1 MAIVRYN
8 LREAFARRAVTLAR
22 PHLATAIG
30 CVALLSTADAHALDL
45 PKIDKIPVKLEVTE
59 ASFLVQRFNPRTLS
73 HELQGDGYFGYWVN
87 RLNLAL
93 SWWRLT
99 VGTRLDSSVW
109 WREPNWVMPDDTA
122 AQHQSQQDQVGQD
135 SYRFPQTIYPAKLW
149 VTYNAPGVEVTLGD
163 AYVQFAR
170 GLVTSMRKLDDLGI
184 DTTVRGG
191 KIAITKGPFAVTAV
205 AGVTNPARVDEATGS
220 MLFLQRDVSSRL
232 DGNRPVD
239 STAPN
244 PVFGSDGLVAGE
256 IQAGRGLPIVLATS
270 ASRYTRCAPYAYD
283 ASGKI
288 IPNGLRSEFGGVC
301 DGDSVQKWMNS
312 IHDSTATRNAT
323 EIDVV
328 AQSVEVPKLGHLG
341 SIYVVG
347 AIQRR
352 HYDFN
357 PDLNGA
363 SAEGNAIYGSYSGSY
378 GPVTNTFEFKSYRNF
393 RPVLAGVNSGRA
405 GAFAFVSYATPP
417 TTEVL
422 TQDNLGTNDFNACV
436 TGGRLRTDIRMS
448 KHLLTYVQ
456 GIYEVTKS
464 EQSGTTCDKNGD
476 VTGVA
481 AARPDFYTN
490 YVWDG
495 TAGIQFDWDEGKSY
509 VYALANARNDVH
521 GTGERYLQQSDME
534 YTVSLYLG
542 KGASKALHGGSSL
555 EFTGR
560 NRHRYWEDENKT
572 GGKPFPWFEGE
583 NYVALKVAP
592 KWVFTAGMEYTSR
605 TDLPNTY
612 FNGSVIYKFNSASNL
627 KVFAGQQRGG
637 LKCISGVCRIFP
649 AFDGAR
655 LELTVRF

>member
-1 MAIVRYN
+1 MRHIGVS
-8 LREAFARRAVTLAR
+8 AF
-22 PHLATAIG
+22 
-30 CVALLSTADAHALDL
+30 VALLFAVDAHALDL
-45 PKIDKIPVKLEVTE
+45 PKIDKKTVKLDVTE
-59 ASFLVQRFNPRTLS
+59 ASFFVQRFDPRTLN

-99 VGTRLDSSVW
+99 LGTRLDSSLW
-109 WREPNWVMPDDTA
+109 WREPSWVMPDETL
-122 AQHQSQQDQVGQD
+122 AQHKEQQRQAATD

-149 VTYNAPGVEVTLGD
+149 ATYNGPGVELTVGD

-170 GLVTSMRKLDDLGI
+170 GFVTSMRKLDDLGI
-184 DTTVRGG
+184 DTTLRGG
-191 KIAITKGPFAVTAV
+191 KIAVSKGPFAITGV
-205 AGVTNPARVDEATGS
+205 AGVTNPARVDEASGGT
-220 MLFLQRDVSSRL
+220 LFLQRDVSSRL
-232 DGNRPVD
+232 DGFRMAD

-244 PVFGSDGLVAGE
+244 PVFGSDAMFAGE
-256 IQAGRGLPIVLATS
+256 IQGGRGTPIVLSTS
-270 ASRYTRCAPYAYD
+270 AARYTRCAPYAYD

-288 IPNGLRSEFGGVC
+288 VDNGLRSEFGGVC
-301 DGDSVQKWMNS
+301 DPDSLRAWMQS
-312 IHDSTATRNAT
+312 IQDSTATRNAT
-323 EIDVV
+323 EVDVV
-328 AQSVEVPKLGHLG
+328 AQSVEVPKLGKLG
-341 SIYVVG
+341 SLFLVG

-357 PDLNGA
+357 PNQNGA
-363 SAEGNAIYGSYSGSY
+363 GAEGNAIYGSYSGTY

-393 RPVLAGVNSGRA
+393 RPILAGVNGARA

-436 TGGRLRTDIRMS
+436 TGGRLRTDIRMT

-464 EQSGTTCDKNGD
+464 EQAGTTCDKNGD
-476 VTGVA
+476 VTGGA
-481 AARPDFYTN
+481 ALKPDFYTN

-495 TAGIQFDWDEGKSY
+495 TAGIQYDWAEGKSY

-521 GTGERYLQQSDME
+521 GTGQRYLQQSDME

-542 KGASKALHGGSSL
+542 KDAAKLFRGGASL
-555 EFTGR
+555 ELTGR

-572 GGKPFPWFEGE
+572 DGAPQPWFEGE

-592 KWVFTAGMEYTSR
+592 KWVFTTGMEYTTR

-612 FNGSVIYKFNSASNL
+612 FNGSVIYKFNASSNV

-649 AFDGAR
+649 AFEGAR

>member
-1 MAIVRYN
+1 MATDR
-8 LREAFARRAVTLAR
+8 LRHLGAAAMGAVLLA
-22 PHLATAIG
+22 AGNAK
-30 CVALLSTADAHALDL
+30 ALDL
-45 PKIDKIPVKLEVTE
+45 PKIDKIPLKLEVTDV
-59 ASFLVQRFNPRTLS
+59 SLLIQRFDPRTLS

-93 SWWRLT
+93 SWWRIT
-99 VGTRLDSSVW
+99 VGTRLDSSIW
-109 WREPNWVMPDDTA
+109 WREPNWVMPDSTP
-122 AQHQSQQDQVGQD
+122 AQHADQQNQARLD

-149 VTYNAPGVEVTLGD
+149 ATYNAPGVEVTLGD

-184 DTTVRGG
+184 DNTVRGG
-191 KIAITKGPFAVTAV
+191 KIAISKGPFAITAV
-205 AGVTNPARVDEATGS
+205 GGVTNPARVDEATGGT
-220 MLFLQRDVSSRL
+220 LFLQRDVSSRL
-232 DGNRPVD
+232 DGNVPAD

-270 ASRYTRCAPYAYD
+270 AARYTRCAPYAYD
-283 ASGKI
+283 ASGHI
-288 IPNGLRSEFGGVC
+288 VDNGLRSEFGGVC
-301 DGDSVQKWMNS
+301 DPDSLKTWMQS
-312 IHDSTATRNAT
+312 IQDSTATRNAT
-323 EIDVV
+323 EVDIV
-328 AQSVEVPKLGHLG
+328 AQSVEVPKIGPLG

-352 HYDFN
+352 QYDFN
-357 PDLNGA
+357 PNLNGA
-363 SAEGNAIYGSYSGSY
+363 GAEGNAIYGSYSGTY

-393 RPVLAGVNSGRA
+393 RPVLAGVNSARA

-436 TGGRLRTDIRMS
+436 TGGRLRTDVRMS

-456 GIYEVTKS
+456 GIYEVSKS
-464 EQSGTTCDKNGD
+464 EQAGTTCDKSGD
-476 VTGVA
+476 VTGVS
-481 AARPDFYTN
+481 AARPDYYTN

-495 TAGIQFDWDEGKSY
+495 TAGIQYDWADGKSY

-521 GTGERYLQQSDME
+521 GTGERYLQQSDFE

-542 KGASKALHGGSSL
+542 KGAAKAFHGTSSL
-555 EFTGR
+555 ELTGR

-572 GGKPFPWFEGE
+572 GDKPYPWFEGE

-592 KWVFTAGMEYTSR
+592 KWIFTAGMEYTTR

-612 FNGSVIYKFNSASNL
+612 FNGSVIYKFNASSNL
-627 KVFAGQQRGG
+627 KLFAGQQRGG

-655 LELTVRF
+655 MELTTRF